1 MNRKL
6 IIICLSILLLF
17 SLQLVAQQTEEF
29 KFGETPVAAEET
41 VKVEAPQPMW
51 IQIGAPIA
59 LLLFFFGLVATVF
72 KLLPYKETPL
82 RFDLHDLPIA
92 AQRGIGMAVIMF
104 GISFSFGAFEA
115 RYQIGLHGSAESYF
129 HEMGLGKLIA
139 ITHAHLIGFTT
150 SFFII
155 GIPFSLHFNRLK
167 IYQLIFPLGLAAS
180 LTDII
185 SWWGLKFIS
194 PYFEYIT
201 WWCGFVFTICYIWM
215 LIGLVR
221 IIFFPSVHWFPDYIN
236 DEKLRKQKEYISKKT
251 SV

>member
-1 MNRKL
+1 MIRKFL
-6 IIICLSILLLF
+6 LVFLTLLF
-17 SLQLVAQQTEEF
+17 LLTFTLIAQQTEEF
-29 KFGETPVAAEET
+29 KFGDTPVSAEET
-41 VKVEAPQPMW
+41 IKVDAPKPAWMT
-51 IQIGAPIA
+51 IGGPIA
-59 LLLFFFGLVATVF
+59 LLVFFFGLIFTVF
-72 KLLPYKETPL
+72 KMLPYRETPL

-115 RYQIGLHGSAESYF
+115 RYQIGLHGDAQTYF

-185 SWWGLKFIS
+185 SWWGLKFVS

-201 WWCGFVFTICYIWM
+201 WWCGFVFTVCYIWM

-221 IIFFPSVHWFPDYIN
+221 IIFFPNIHWFPDYIN
-236 DEKLRKQKEYISKKT
+236 DEKLRKQKEENSKN
-251 SV
+251 